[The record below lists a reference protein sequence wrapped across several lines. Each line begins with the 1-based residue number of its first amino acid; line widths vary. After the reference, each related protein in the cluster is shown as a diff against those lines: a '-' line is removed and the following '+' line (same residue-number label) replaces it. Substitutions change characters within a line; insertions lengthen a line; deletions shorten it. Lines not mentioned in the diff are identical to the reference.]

1 MLFNSIEFLCFLPI
15 VFLFYWK
22 VLGKYLKGQNLFVLA
37 ASYVFYGWWDPRFL
51 ALLMISSGVDF
62 LVGQKIA
69 DSIDPQKRKK
79 WLQLSL
85 LTNLGSLGVFKYF
98 NFFTA
103 SFIEAFAGLGI
114 DISAPSLHIILPVGI
129 SFYTFQ
135 TLSYTLDIYRRE
147 LEPVRDPIV
156 FFAFVS
162 FFPQLVAG
170 PIERAS
176 HLLPQFLKQRAFS
189 PLIARKGLELMLWG
203 MFKKVVIAD
212 RLAAYADPVFNQPAL
227 FSGLAVILASLTFS
241 LQIYCDF
248 SGYSDIAIGTARLF
262 GFDLMTNFRTPYFAK
277 SFKEFWAR
285 WHISLS
291 TWFRDYVYIP
301 LGGNR
306 VSTGRWVWNQILTFL
321 ISGLWHGANWTF
333 VIWGLIHGGMN
344 AIESVLRK
352 HKWLPILPSPFSWLF
367 TMTMVVLAW
376 VFFRAQSIT
385 DALSLIQ
392 SMPVGLSKQ
401 LSSLT
406 EIELVLR
413 SIVPTREDL
422 IQTIL
427 SLGIFLT
434 IDFLI
439 GRTDFSAFSGR
450 MPRWGRWLLY
460 YLLIAWLIYFGA
472 FNRSAQFIYFQF

>member
-1 MLFNSIEFLCFLPI
+1 
-15 VFLFYWK
+15 
-22 VLGKYLKGQNLFVLA
+22 
-37 ASYVFYGWWDPRFL
+37 FYGWWDLRFL
-51 ALLMISSGVDF
+51 LLLMLSSGVDF
-62 LVGQKIA
+62 IVGQKIS
-69 DSIDPQKRKK
+69 DSIDSTYRKN
-79 WLQLSL
+79 WLRLSL

-98 NFFTA
+98 NFFTDSLVSSCGA
-103 SFIEAFAGLGI
+103 IGIEL
-114 DISAPSLHIILPVGI
+114 SAPSLQIILPVGI

-135 TLSYTLDIYRRE
+135 TLSYTLDIYRGK
-147 LEPVRDPIV
+147 LEAVKDPIV

-176 HLLPQFLKQRAFS
+176 HLLPQFLQGRRFHFQT
-189 PLIARKGLELMLWG
+189 ARQGLELILWG

-212 RLAAYADPVFNQPAL
+212 RLAAYADPVFNQPES
-227 FSGLAVILASLTFS
+227 FSGLAVILATLAFS

-306 VSTGRWVWNQILTFL
+306 TSTARWAFNQIATFL

-333 VIWGLIHGGMN
+333 VVWGMIHGIMN
-344 AIESVLRK
+344 AGESILRK
-352 HKWLPILPSPFSWLF
+352 HQKLPLLPGPINWIF
-367 TMTMVVLAW
+367 TMTIVALAW
-376 VFFRAQSIT
+376 VFFRAQSIS
-385 DALSLIQ
+385 DAFYLIGQ
-392 SMPVGLSKQ
+392 MPVGLSKQ
-401 LSSLT
+401 LSSVG

-422 IQTIL
+422 IQTML
-427 SLGIFLT
+427 SLGIFIT

-439 GRTDFSAFSGR
+439 GKQDFSHFSSR
-450 MPRWGRWLLY
+450 FPRWSRWMLY
-460 YLLIAWLIYFGA
+460 YLLIGWLIYFGA